1 MPKKGWACWITAGAA
16 WRRATRCRQGSG
28 RSACGRRKGW
38 GCLTCLTAAELQTTA
53 GSDPR
58 KVAIAK
64 VVHERTAVTRRWT
77 AGRLK
82 MKSAVNV
89 CQHIRR
95 LKTGK
100 LNLTK
105 EAKQFLSTIE
115 P

>member
-1 MPKKGWACWITAGAA
+1 MRETSAKPKGRALPASAQSRACYDEGEAEQVVRDGMA
-16 WRRATRCRQGSG
+16 RLH
-28 RSACGRRKGW
+28 
-38 GCLTCLTAAELQTTA
+38 LTDAELQTTT

-58 KVAIAK
+58 KAAIAK
-64 VVHERTAVTRRWT
+64 AVHERTAVTRQWT

-89 CQHIRR
+89 CQQIKR

-100 LNLTK
+100 LNLTR
-105 EAKQFLSTIE
+105 EAKQWLSAIE

>member
-1 MPKKGWACWITAGAA
+1 MPASAQSRACYDEGEAEQVVRDGMA
-16 WRRATRCRQGSG
+16 RLH
-28 RSACGRRKGW
+28 
-38 GCLTCLTAAELQTTA
+38 LTDAELQTTA

-58 KVAIAK
+58 KVTIAK
-64 VVHERTAVTRRWT
+64 AVHERTAVTRQWT

-89 CQHIRR
+89 CQQIKR

-100 LNLTK
+100 LNLTR
-105 EAKQFLSTIE
+105 EAKQWLSTIE